1 MKKFSELIEARGD
14 TAVFTFGRFNPPTIG
29 HEKVIDAV
37 AKEQGKNPGAPMYVF
52 PSHSNDP
59 KRNPLPHALKV
70 AYMKKMFRKYAKN
83 ITVSKARNIFEVATF
98 LHDKGHRAIVMV
110 VGSDR
115 VAEFDRLLNEYNGV
129 QGRHGYYGFDNIEV
143 KSAGERDPDAEGVE
157 GMSASKMRAAAVEGD
172 LDSFK
177 QGVPSSFKDVEKLYK
192 DVRKNMGIREERMM
206 GELDFYE
213 EMRDN
218 YLTGKIWNVGDIIE
232 ANGMSGEIVRK
243 GTNYISFMAEDGK
256 VHKAWLSDIRLDE
269 VAWVKRTL
277 AKIDQMRHPKN
288 YKAMVSDYVNL
299 MKTDKTKMGT
309 KAYRADQVAA
319 KYNINGRS
327 AVQYI
332 NKLVDNGILPKELE
346 AEYQVESNDSFT
358 SFVLQMEKLRR
369 VKQDPDVEDSPGTEP
384 AKYFA
389 KGAGGKEL
397 AKSTKQARARHF
409 DKKSKISDDDP
420 KAYEPAPGDKK
431 LKTKPSKHT
440 KKFKQMFG
448 EQKEDCPPATK
459 DVALNTKNRNA
470 TRDNHMYG
478 PLNVKEPGDY
488 WEKLADN
495 WDTTVEAAKK
505 SKCGNC
511 VAFDISPRME
521 ECMPGSVSDES
532 GRLGYC
538 WMHHFKCHSARS
550 CDTWATGGP
559 IKEDKKSH
567 EWQEKAFGKSEK
579 LDKDADAGDY
589 VKDFYKSDA
598 PQFKGK
604 SKKKRRDMA
613 IAAFLSRNEA
623 LLNRVDEMLT
633 EDGHTDVASMKNK
646 VSIAYKA
653 LEKMQGELDKL
664 NNQDSLPTWWT
675 NKVATAVSR
684 IDDMADYID
693 SQVDESYQLDE
704 KKIKGLVNKSEK
716 SGMAYGILKKVYD
729 RGMAAWRT
737 GHRPG
742 TTPQQWAFARVNS
755 FITKSK
761 GTWGGADQDL
771 AKQVQ
776 GESLDNDIDESL
788 WKNIHKKR
796 ERIKKGSGEKMRKK
810 GEKGAPTAA
819 QMKRAKSEEV
829 DLDEKKTITLFKNK
843 QPTAYDRMRRRMNP
857 KDSKTV
863 DASDEKQIKDLES
876 RGWYRSPYDE
886 EVDLGEA
893 NEWGELTEKAEYDGR
908 PVDLNNPTEG
918 DTKKYKVYVR
928 NDKGNVVKVEFG
940 DPNMEIKRD
949 SPGRLKA
956 FRARHQCDTNPG
968 PKWKARYWSCKFWEK
983 GKTVTDLM
991 KG

>member
-1 MKKFSELIEARGD
+1 ML
-14 TAVFTFGRFNPPTIG
+14 
-29 HEKVIDAV
+29 
-37 AKEQGKNPGAPMYVF
+37 
-52 PSHSNDP
+52 
-59 KRNPLPHALKV
+59 
-70 AYMKKMFRKYAKN
+70 FR
-83 ITVSKARNIFEVATF
+83 
-98 LHDKGHRAIVMV
+98 
-110 VGSDR
+110 
-115 VAEFDRLLNEYNGV
+115 
-129 QGRHGYYGFDNIEV
+129 
-143 KSAGERDPDAEGVE
+143 SA
-157 GMSASKMRAAAVEGD
+157 
-172 LDSFK
+172 
-177 QGVPSSFKDVEKLYK
+177 
-192 DVRKNMGIREERMM
+192 
-206 GELDFYE
+206 
-213 EMRDN
+213 
-218 YLTGKIWNVGDIIE
+218 
-232 ANGMSGEIVRK
+232 
-243 GTNYISFMAEDGK
+243 
-256 VHKAWLSDIRLDE
+256 
-269 VAWVKRTL
+269 
-277 AKIDQMRHPKN
+277 
-288 YKAMVSDYVNL
+288 
-299 MKTDKTKMGT
+299 
-309 KAYRADQVAA
+309 QVAA

-332 NKLVDNGILPKELE
+332 NKLVDNGTLPKELE
-346 AEYQVESNDSFT
+346 AEYQVESDDSFT

-369 VKQDPDVEDSPGTEP
+369 VKQDPDVKDSPGTEP

-409 DKKSKISDDDP
+409 DKKTKMSDDDP
-420 KAYEPAPGDKK
+420 RAYEPAPGDKK

-488 WEKLADN
+488 WEKLADK

-505 SKCGNC
+505 SKCANC

-521 ECMPGSVSDES
+521 ECMPGSVSDDS

-776 GESLDNDIDESL
+776 GESLELDEAFPVQVTV
-788 WKNIHKKR
+788 KD
-796 ERIKKGSGEKMRKK
+796 KKGKTHTTGTRDLRGATHALLIHYKEIPPVKGNLPGSKETKPAKTEIFLGTEGELAKTAKRMLKQHPSKKYATGAEVVKLDQKMV
-810 GEKGAPTAA
+810 KGATL
-819 QMKRAKSEEV
+819 SE
-829 DLDEKKTITLFKNK
+829 T
-843 QPTAYDRMRRRMNP
+843 
-857 KDSKTV
+857 
-863 DASDEKQIKDLES
+863 
-876 RGWYRSPYDE
+876 
-886 EVDLGEA
+886 

>member
-1 MKKFSELIEARGD
+1 
-14 TAVFTFGRFNPPTIG
+14 
-29 HEKVIDAV
+29 
-37 AKEQGKNPGAPMYVF
+37 
-52 PSHSNDP
+52 
-59 KRNPLPHALKV
+59 
-70 AYMKKMFRKYAKN
+70 
-83 ITVSKARNIFEVATF
+83 
-98 LHDKGHRAIVMV
+98 
-110 VGSDR
+110 
-115 VAEFDRLLNEYNGV
+115 
-129 QGRHGYYGFDNIEV
+129 
-143 KSAGERDPDAEGVE
+143 
-157 GMSASKMRAAAVEGD
+157 
-172 LDSFK
+172 
-177 QGVPSSFKDVEKLYK
+177 
-192 DVRKNMGIREERMM
+192 
-206 GELDFYE
+206 
-213 EMRDN
+213 
-218 YLTGKIWNVGDIIE
+218 
-232 ANGMSGEIVRK
+232 
-243 GTNYISFMAEDGK
+243 
-256 VHKAWLSDIRLDE
+256 
-269 VAWVKRTL
+269 
-277 AKIDQMRHPKN
+277 
-288 YKAMVSDYVNL
+288 
-299 MKTDKTKMGT
+299 
-309 KAYRADQVAA
+309 
-319 KYNINGRS
+319 
-327 AVQYI
+327 
-332 NKLVDNGILPKELE
+332 
-346 AEYQVESNDSFT
+346 
-358 SFVLQMEKLRR
+358 
-369 VKQDPDVEDSPGTEP
+369 
-384 AKYFA
+384 
-389 KGAGGKEL
+389 
-397 AKSTKQARARHF
+397 
-409 DKKSKISDDDP
+409 
-420 KAYEPAPGDKK
+420 
-431 LKTKPSKHT
+431 
-440 KKFKQMFG
+440 
-448 EQKEDCPPATK
+448 
-459 DVALNTKNRNA
+459 
-470 TRDNHMYG
+470 
-478 PLNVKEPGDY
+478 
-488 WEKLADN
+488 
-495 WDTTVEAAKK
+495 
-505 SKCGNC
+505 
-511 VAFDISPRME
+511 
-521 ECMPGSVSDES
+521 MPGSVSDES

-829 DLDEKKTITLFKNK
+829 DLDEKKTITFFKNK

-857 KDSKTV
+857 KDRKTV
-863 DASDEKQIKDLES
+863 DASDKKQIKDLES

>member
-59 KRNPLPHALKV
+59 KKNPLPHALKV
-70 AYMKKMFRKYAKN
+70 AYMKKIFRKYATN

-129 QGRHGYYGFDNIEV
+129 QGKHGYYGFDNIEV

-213 EMRDN
+213 EMRDS

-269 VAWVKRTL
+269 AAWVKRTL
-277 AKIDQMRHPKN
+277 AKIDQMRHPAN

-299 MKTDKTKMGT
+299 IKTDKTKMGT
-309 KAYRADQVAA
+309 KAYKADQVAA

-332 NKLVDNGILPKELE
+332 NKLVDNGTLPKELE
-346 AEYQVESNDSFT
+346 AEYQVESDDSFT
-358 SFVLQMEKLRR
+358 SLVLQMEKLRR

-420 KAYEPAPGDKK
+420 RAYEPAPGDKK

-470 TRDNHMYG
+470 TRENHMYG
-478 PLNVKEPGDY
+478 PLNVEEPGDY
-488 WEKLADN
+488 WEKLADK

-505 SKCGNC
+505 SKCANC

-521 ECMPGSVSDES
+521 ECMPGSVSDDS

-567 EWQEKAFGKSEK
+567 EWQEKAFGKNEK

-653 LEKMQGELDKL
+653 LGKMQGELDKL

-716 SGMAYGILKKVYD
+716 SGMAYDILKKVYD

-776 GESLDNDIDESL
+776 GESLELDEAFPVQVTV
-788 WKNIHKKR
+788 KD
-796 ERIKKGSGEKMRKK
+796 KKGKTHTTGTRDLRGATHALLIHYKEIPPVKGNLPGSKETKPAKTEIFLGTEGELAKTAKRMLKQHPSKKYATGAEVVKLDQKMV
-810 GEKGAPTAA
+810 KGATL
-819 QMKRAKSEEV
+819 SE
-829 DLDEKKTITLFKNK
+829 
-843 QPTAYDRMRRRMNP
+843 
-857 KDSKTV
+857 S
-863 DASDEKQIKDLES
+863 
-876 RGWYRSPYDE
+876 
-886 EVDLGEA
+886 

>member
-59 KRNPLPHALKV
+59 KKNPLPHALKV
-70 AYMKKMFRKYAKN
+70 AYMKKIFRKYATN

-129 QGRHGYYGFDNIEV
+129 QGKHGYYGFDNIEV

-269 VAWVKRTL
+269 AAWVKRTL
-277 AKIDQMRHPKN
+277 AKIDQMRHPAN

-299 MKTDKTKMGT
+299 IKTDKTKMGT
-309 KAYRADQVAA
+309 KAYKADQVAA

-332 NKLVDNGILPKELE
+332 NKLVDNGTLPKELE
-346 AEYQVESNDSFT
+346 AEYQVESDDSFT
-358 SFVLQMEKLRR
+358 SLVLQMEKLRR

-420 KAYEPAPGDKK
+420 RAYEPAPGDKK

-470 TRDNHMYG
+470 TRENHMYG
-478 PLNVKEPGDY
+478 PLNVEEPGDY
-488 WEKLADN
+488 WEKLADK

-505 SKCGNC
+505 SKCANC

-521 ECMPGSVSDES
+521 ECMPGSVSDDS

-567 EWQEKAFGKSEK
+567 EWQEKAFGKNEK

-653 LEKMQGELDKL
+653 LGKMQGELDKL

-716 SGMAYGILKKVYD
+716 SGMAYDILKKVYD

-776 GESLDNDIDESL
+776 GESLELDEAFPVQVTV
-788 WKNIHKKR
+788 KD
-796 ERIKKGSGEKMRKK
+796 KKGKTHTTGTRDLRGATHALLIHYKEIPPVKGNLPGSKETKPAKTEIFLGTEGELAKTAKRMLKQHPSKKYATGAEVVKLDQKMV
-810 GEKGAPTAA
+810 KGATL
-819 QMKRAKSEEV
+819 SE
-829 DLDEKKTITLFKNK
+829 
-843 QPTAYDRMRRRMNP
+843 
-857 KDSKTV
+857 S
-863 DASDEKQIKDLES
+863 
-876 RGWYRSPYDE
+876 
-886 EVDLGEA
+886 